1 MKKKAEAMV
10 LGSFLGDSLALG
22 AHWIYDQEQLAG
34 RFGRVDSLRK
44 PTPDS
49 YHPTKDAGE
58 FTHYGDQTLVLL
70 QSLAAAKGFDP
81 ADFSLKW
88 QKSFEEYRGYI
99 DRATRQTLDNFAAG
113 ANPAGSGS
121 PSHDLAGASR
131 IAPLIYRY
139 RNDLDA
145 LVQAGRSQTAMTH
158 NDPFVI
164 DSAEYFARVTHQVL
178 QGGSPVESMDLVAQE
193 HFSKSTIYRLVQ
205 AGLDSKQEDSLTV
218 IARFGQSCAAESA
231 FPGVVQLLARHEQD
245 FSSGL
250 IDCVMAGGDSAGRG
264 MLVGMVLG
272 AHLGLAGLPR
282 EWLNTLKKYDE
293 ILLLLTNLE

>member
-1 MKKKAEAMV
+1 
-10 LGSFLGDSLALG
+10 
-22 AHWIYDQEQLAG
+22 
-34 RFGRVDSLRK
+34 
-44 PTPDS
+44 
-49 YHPTKDAGE
+49 
-58 FTHYGDQTLVLL
+58 
-70 QSLAAAKGFDP
+70 
-81 ADFSLKW
+81 
-88 QKSFEEYRGYI
+88 
-99 DRATRQTLDNFAAG
+99 
-113 ANPAGSGS
+113 
-121 PSHDLAGASR
+121 HDLAGASR

-164 DSAEYFARVTHQVL
+164 DCAEYFARVTHRVL
-178 QGGSPVESMDLVAQE
+178 QGGSPVESMDLIAQE
-193 HFSKSTIYRLVQ
+193 HFPKSTIYRLVQ

-293 ILLLLTNLE
+293 IRGLLTSLE